1 MQKLTLDKLPDL
13 LVPREVAAL
22 FRVTPLTVKRWV
34 KSGKLKMVR
43 INTRGDMR
51 FNKIDVLALLK
62 EVDG

>member
-62 EVDG
+62 NIDK